1 MVRERKEVVQNT
13 TKRKEGSSSEHD
25 QDVRKLVK
33 EY

>member
-13 TKRKEGSSSEHD
+13 IKRKEASSSEHD

-33 EY
+33 EN